1 MFVKGA
7 PVDVTDVIQ
16 DLYSYDHPNG
26 DKATQNITSTKWHE
40 SHKHRQKQVLL
51 TKNTVKPFSHFIWC
65 TYKEG
70 WDPLAFF
77 QQIQHGSGW
86 YT

>member
-16 DLYSYDHPNG
+16 DLSSYDYPNG
-26 DKATQNITSTKWHE
+26 DEATLNIMSTKRHE

-51 TKNTVKPFSHFIWC
+51 TKT
-65 TYKEG
+65 
-70 WDPLAFF
+70 
-77 QQIQHGSGW
+77 Q
-86 YT
+86 